1 MLYYIFFGLKHVSF
15 KSESLHA
22 ILNVTSQELVIP
34 VFTTFEIFHSE
45 KITAC
50 EDIIYIYVYH
60 G

>member
-34 VFTTFEIFHSE
+34 EIFHSE